1 MVGAGY
7 ETIVVE
13 ASSFQLRFIERF
25 TPDVA
30 VLLNIAPDH
39 LDWHQGFRQYREA
52 KANLVLNAGPN
63 VPLVYDCDDPEA
75 SAVASTAASTPVPVS
90 GIARVEGGWGVE
102 GDLLV
107 LPRLHLPLKDVPV
120 EDPAFRLD
128 LAAAG
133 TAAALAGA
141 TPDAVRK
148 AIEGF
153 VPISHR
159 RTLVGTWRE
168 VTWVD
173 DSKATNPHSA
183 LAAVRAYP
191 SVILI
196 AGGRNKDLDLA
207 PIVQRPEVKAVVAIG
222 EAAGDILAAAA
233 GSRPAVGAGSMGEAV
248 KAASDLA
255 APGDTVLLAPGC
267 ASFDM
272 FDSYGHRG
280 EAFREAVLELEG
292 QS

>member
-1 MVGAGY
+1 M
-7 ETIVVE
+7 
-13 ASSFQLRFIERF
+13 
-25 TPDVA
+25 
-30 VLLNIAPDH
+30 
-39 LDWHQGFRQYREA
+39 
-52 KANLVLNAGPN
+52 
-63 VPLVYDCDDPEA
+63 
-75 SAVASTAASTPVPVS
+75 ASTAASTPVPVS
-90 GIARVEGGWGVE
+90 GIARVEGGWGVD

-107 LPRLHLPLKDVPV
+107 LPGLHLPLQDVPV

-133 TAAALAGA
+133 AAAVLAGA
-141 TPDAVRK
+141 TSEAVRK

-159 RTLVGTWRE
+159 RTLVGTWHD

-191 SVILI
+191 SVVLI
-196 AGGRNKDLDLA
+196 AGGRNKDLELA
-207 PIVQRPEVKAVVAIG
+207 PIVQRPEVRAVVAIG
-222 EAAGDILAAAA
+222 EAATDVLAAAGA
-233 GSRPAVGAGSMGEAV
+233 LPAVRADSMREAV

-255 APGDTVLLAPGC
+255 EPGDTVLLAPGC

-272 FDSYGHRG
+272 FESYGHRG